1 MQRAITTLEIQLA
14 IYENNV
20 AINIDEGN
28 WEQVKLEKAYIKSL
42 KKAIDVLKA
51 IESVKDSIVI

>member
-28 WEQVKLEKAYIKSL
+28 WEQVKLEKAYIKSIREAL
-42 KKAIDVLKA
+42 AVLKA
-51 IESVKDSIVI
+51 IESVRG